1 MAFGFG
7 KPFGTATTNAANPGI
22 FGNTATTTSA
32 SGKWRFILGLLV
44 FYSIVAEGT
53 RGKIVQLKGERN
65 TFCGLFH
72 GFVAMVFN
80 GDTSVNCEGN

>member
-44 FYSIVAEGT
+44 LHSIVARSFYPEWEVHLFLQNNST
-53 RGKIVQLKGERN
+53 ERR
-65 TFCGLFH
+65 TK
-72 GFVAMVFN
+72 
-80 GDTSVNCEGN
+80 